1 MHELSQRKVH
11 GFWAN
16 LKCMFFPWSK
26 AEAPETSASPKTEGN
41 KLAGFQPG
49 NTIAGIMLTLA
60 IFGMIAAGYFA
71 YRYGAF

>member
-1 MHELSQRKVH
+1 MHELSQGKVH
-11 GFWAN
+11 AFWAN

-26 AEAPETSASPKTEGN
+26 VEAPETSASPKTERN
-41 KLAGFQPG
+41 KLAGHEPG

-60 IFGMIAAGYFA
+60 IVGIVAAGYFA